1 MKEEGE
7 VFAPFRTRQKYR
19 TGARKSMD
27 TAKTNGH
34 ANHDSVNS
42 LEVSIYDVRV
52 ECEVQLAQNGI
63 KCEMLF
69 SINQLT
75 NAS

>member
-34 ANHDSVNS
+34 ANHVAMNI
-42 LEVSIYDVRV
+42 LEASIYDVRV
-52 ECEVQLAQNGI
+52 RGTLLVNGI
-63 KCEMLF
+63 KCEMLKP
-69 SINQLT
+69 
-75 NAS
+75 